1 MMPALLGTVPM
12 QLLGGLGV
20 SPVDTFLL
28 TYPKPSSGN
37 VADFLA
43 QFPTDERA
51 ALAKHLINE
60 GVPAETVSSA
70 LSWLDAKRNIKLNWS
85 KIHGVLAITSAA
97 VSAYHGY
104 RRNQS
109 IPWAIWWF
117 FAGSILPVFTPV
129 IAIAQGYGKS
139 KKAS

>member
-12 QLLGGLGV
+12 DFLDGLGV

-37 VADFLA
+37 VADFLSQVPA
-43 QFPTDERA
+43 DERPA
-51 ALAKHLINE
+51 MAKHLLDA
-60 GVPAETVSSA
+60 GVPPETVSSA

-85 KIHGVLAITSAA
+85 KIHGVLAISSAA

-104 RRNQS
+104 KRNDS
-109 IPWAIWWF
+109 LGWAVWWF
-117 FAGSILPVFTPV
+117 FMGSVFPVFTPV
-129 IAIAQGYGKS
+129 IALAQGYGKP
-139 KKAS
+139 KKS